1 MARIPIIKVGSALI
15 ATVDEDLTDDDALEF
30 QERLNA
36 AIERT
41 GAAGV
46 LIDVTL
52 VETIDSF
59 LGRLLHEIAVGAR
72 LLGATT
78 VVAGIQPPVAMT
90 LVELGLQLDGVKTA
104 LTAERG
110 LAMLAARPGANRAR

>member
-1 MARIPIIKVGSALI
+1 VARIPIIKVGSALI